1 MLEHSREPDAGV
13 GSLHQFSCVARAL
26 QACGEES
33 SGVSWCEYSIH
44 MEIPHCSFKIPFP
57 SFKSDSVFLQLI
69 NGYCQMNLGKSGAR
83 MSLAA
88 VNVWDFLE
96 REGKG
101 VSSDHLFHSLF
112 A

>member
-1 MLEHSREPDAGV
+1 MQGWEACTSSAAWPERCGPAG
-13 GSLHQFSCVARAL
+13 R
-26 QACGEES
+26 GEES
-33 SGVSWCEYSIH
+33 SGVPWWEYSIH

-69 NGYCQMNLGKSGAR
+69 DGYCQMNLGKSGAR

-88 VNVWDFLE
+88 VNVWGFLE
-96 REGKG
+96 LEGKG